1 MNLAQ
6 MNGYVQMIVLG
17 AIVIVGVVL
26 DRLRLKQR

>member
-6 MNGYVQMIVLG
+6 INGYIQMIVLG

-26 DRLRLKQR
+26 DRLRLRSR